1 MSLNPLNDIS
11 RVYLQQI
18 AEMSDAGEDQEH
30 KYKKSGKKSKDYD
43 EDGEVEDESDE
54 YAGVKD
60 RAIKKATGKVC
71 KECGKKKC
79 ECDEDDD
86 MNEAVHATAKKMHS
100 PHEVPSGP
108 PGTLQALVKKAV
120 KRIDTDVDGDTD
132 NNDKAKGELGEFIP
146 GVGNKR
152 LYSTTKTTTA
162 KESFSNWRSDLIEVA
177 DEKEG
182 DKQLKEMPKNKSN
195 TIKINPVLGEA
206 ISSIGGTV
214 LEEIEYEKSESV
226 DIFEEI
232 TDAEIYFMD
241 DEFIYDIVE
250 ETIVE
255 LLDEGYDLD
264 YIVDSIVESVDN
276 SLQMLE
282 EGVAETAARKRR
294 SDVNRAQLRV
304 RAKTL
309 RPDPATL
316 RRNARMKA
324 VKGAAQKAGENLKT
338 LVKKGVEGT
347 SYAAGY
353 GAGAAVR
360 GARAIARK
368 AGEGFKRG
376 SQGPSQSSSTPS
388 SSTPSSSTPSSSGTR
403 APQPYRNTGAGTRDR
418 VSADDGGSQTQTRK
432 KSGGLLKRAIK
443 GAVRLGASAVE
454 VGAGA
459 IKSGARYVRKRMS
472 EEFILESSEIAAEY
486 FYEQGLNED
495 GVEILI
501 DELGLDEFA
510 EFVVDLSEEMV
521 LTEARRGGVRV
532 EPVTKTGKSVGSL
545 KGGPKTSAINRL
557 RKEKAA
563 RREAEAK
570 ASASK
575 PSGFRSFSQSV
586 AAKKPQR
593 VAAVASAKKQQP
605 KKKGAL
611 DRLAGVVLRGME
623 GHQQATAAALQAFN
637 KRMERHRSATTTASN
652 LASQTAKTVK
662 KAAEVGAKG
671 ASEFGKGV
679 SSGVKDT
686 ATAAKKVKKALN
698 AGYEMDGESIDE
710 AGDWWHPD
718 PKTDRLLGGPGA
730 NQRAREDNST
740 PSSPKKNY
748 SKSLKT
754 GETYMQFAKRRAA
767 ERNKNINSGYE
778 MEGNLV
784 DEKVRNP
791 YAIGMAAA
799 MDQTGD
805 RPPLKKSTI
814 TKAHKIAKRI
824 EANESITGEVVATP
838 QQAALQRKSAA
849 IDTLLAKLRARQ
861 VQQQIANSKKEQR

>member
-11 RVYLQQI
+11 RVYLAQI

-60 RAIKKATGKVC
+60 RAIKKSTGKVC

-79 ECDEDDD
+79 ECDDEEDD

-100 PHEVPSGP
+100 PHEVPSRNLKG
-108 PGTLQALVKKAV
+108 LVKKAV
-120 KRIDTDVDGDTD
+120 TRIDTDVDGDTD

-282 EGVAETAARKRR
+282 EGVAETAARKRV

-324 VKGAAQKAGENLKT
+324 VKGAAQKAGETLRP
-338 LVKKGVEGT
+338 LVKKAVSGA

-376 SQGPSQSSSTPS
+376 SQGSSSSPSTPS
-388 SSTPSSSTPSSSGTR
+388 SSPTTSSTPSSSGTR
-403 APQPYRNTGAGTRDR
+403 APQPYRNAGAGTRDT
-418 VSADDGGSQTQTRK
+418 VSSNDSGSQTQTRK

-443 GAVRLGASAVE
+443 GTVRLGARAVE

-459 IKSGARYVRKRMS
+459 IKSGARYVRKQMS

-486 FYEQGLNED
+486 FYQQGLNED

-501 DELGLDEFA
+501 DELGLE
-510 EFVVDLSEEMV
+510 EFVEFVCDISEDMT
-521 LTEARRGGVRV
+521 LTEARRGGVKV
-532 EPVTKTGKSVGSL
+532 EPVTKGGKQIGSL
-545 KGGPKTSAINRL
+545 KGGAKTAAINRL

-563 RREAEAK
+563 RREAEAQ

-586 AAKKPQR
+586 TTKKPER
-593 VAAVASAKKQQP
+593 VAAVTTAKKQQP

-611 DRLAGVVLRGME
+611 DRLAGAVLRGME
-623 GHQQATAAALQAFN
+623 RHQQATAAARQAFN
-637 KRMERHRSATTTASN
+637 KGMERHRSATTTASN

-679 SSGVKDT
+679 SSGVTGT

-698 AGYEMDGESIDE
+698 AGYEMEGE
-710 AGDWWHPD
+710 
-718 PKTDRLLGGPGA
+718 
-730 NQRAREDNST
+730 
-740 PSSPKKNY
+740 
-748 SKSLKT
+748 
-754 GETYMQFAKRRAA
+754 
-767 ERNKNINSGYE
+767 
-778 MEGNLV
+778 LV
-784 DEKVRNP
+784 DEKTRNA

-799 MDQTGD
+799 MKSTGD
-805 RPPLKKSTI
+805 KPPLKKSTI
-814 TKAHKIAKRI
+814 MKAHRIAKKV
-824 EANESITGEVVATP
+824 EANESITGEVVVTP
-838 QQAALQRKSAA
+838 QEAGLQKKSAA
-849 IDTLLAKLRARQ
+849 IDKMLATLRAKK
-861 VQQQIANSKKEQR
+861 VQQQISNAQRTQDQSPNQQK